1 MYHIKKINKVN
12 NPIIYLFLALG
23 VSSISYGIN
32 DELRELSIFLSAL
45 FFIWIFL
52 LWGINFTFITA
63 VFFAVGLFINCSYYN
78 VPDKICGEVRI
89 VKVSTYETIGSF
101 EGKNLLIEDYSGSE
115 LQTGELYSVS
125 GIVEK
130 EEKNKNK
137 GIVGGLKVESINKCD
152 GDFITILYKIKRS
165 IYEKLKENLG
175 MRKAGLVSSIAF
187 GYSDGLDSEDKSD
200 MKNFGIIHSI
210 SVSGLHVAIV
220 YGFLRIFLG
229 NKLGLLSCLVYV
241 IFTGANYSSIRAF
254 IMLGTVEGAE
264 IVKKNNN
271 SISSL
276 CLSAMILTIYKPYSI
291 FEISFHLSYLATL
304 GIILM
309 NKKINTAL
317 YKLPGKLRD
326 GLSVTLSAQIFTV
339 PYLLLIFKDLS
350 LNFIIGNLV
359 LVPFV
364 NVLVILGN
372 LLFVFYRFNGMFDFI
387 SYLVLKIIDIF
398 DMVLNNIENFSL
410 PIFYGNEYFAMMYL
424 SIMTSIYFVKKGFKK
439 VMYMPIAV
447 LCMIIVQLYSP
458 VLNLKY
464 YYEGAILVSYRG
476 ERVLISNKE
485 QIDMERLVKI
495 SEADK
500 VCRNINKINVYG
512 KCKIKSQGKNY
523 LLEIFDKKY
532 LLKVAGSENGS
543 GDYDIINFKDG
554 PFNKIFIWNDDII
567 KTCS

>member
-1 MYHIKKINKVN
+1 MYNIKKINQVN

-32 DELRELSIFLSAL
+32 DELRELSIFLAAL
-45 FFIWIFL
+45 FFVWIFL
-52 LWGINFTFITA
+52 LWGINFTFIA
-63 VFFAVGLFINCSYYN
+63 VIFFSIGLFINCSYYK
-78 VPDKICGEVRI
+78 VPHKICGEVRI
-89 VKVSTYETIGSF
+89 VKISTYETIGNF
-101 EGKNLLIEDYSGSE
+101 EGKNLLIEDYSRYE
-115 LQTGELYSVS
+115 LQTGELYNVN
-125 GIVEK
+125 GWIDK
-130 EEKNKNK
+130 EEENKNK
-137 GIVGGLKVESINKCD
+137 GIAGGLKVKSMNKCE
-152 GDFITILYKIKRS
+152 GDFISTLYKIKRS
-165 IYEKLKENLG
+165 IYENLTQNLG
-175 MRKAGLVSSIAF
+175 MRKAGLLSSIAF
-187 GYSDGLDSEDKSD
+187 GYSDGLDSEDKTN

-220 YGFLRIFLG
+220 YGFLRIFMG

-317 YKLPGKLRD
+317 YKFPGKLRD
-326 GLSVTLSAQIFTV
+326 GLSVTLSAQIFTI
-339 PYLLLIFKDLS
+339 PYLLLIFKELS

-364 NVLVILGN
+364 NILVILGN
-372 LLFVFYRFNGMFDFI
+372 LLFVFYRFNVLFDFI
-387 SYLVLKIIDIF
+387 SYLILKIIEIF
-398 DMVLNNIENFSL
+398 DMILNNIENFSL
-410 PIFYGNEYFAMMYL
+410 SIFYGNEYFAMMYL
-424 SIMTSIYFVKKGFKK
+424 SIMTSIYFTKKGFKK

-458 VLNLKY
+458 VLSLKY
-464 YYEGAILVSYRG
+464 YNEGAILIAYKG
-476 ERVLISNKE
+476 ERVLISNKK
-485 QIDMERLVKI
+485 QIDMERIAKI

-500 VCRNINKINVYG
+500 VCRNVNKINVYG

-523 LLEIFDKKY
+523 LLEGLDKKY
-532 LLKVAGSENGS
+532 LLKIAGSENEA

-554 PFNKIFIWNDDII
+554 PFNKIFILNNDII